1 MVFGKELENKK
12 EGRTEDRLAKCFIK
26 SEIKPVIVMWSW
38 LSW

>member
-1 MVFGKELENKK
+1 MVFGKELEYTKR
-12 EGRTEDRLAKCFIK
+12 EERLAKCLIK